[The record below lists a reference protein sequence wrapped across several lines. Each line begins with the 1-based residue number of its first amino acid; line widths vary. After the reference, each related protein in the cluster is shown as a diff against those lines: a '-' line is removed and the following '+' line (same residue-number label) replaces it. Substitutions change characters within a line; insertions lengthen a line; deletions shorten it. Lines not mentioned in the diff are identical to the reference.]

1 MRYRCIHR
9 RRRQYPVRM
18 MCRLLE
24 VSRSGYYAW
33 CQRGEP
39 ACAERNRALLR
50 RVRQVHLESR
60 GVYGARKVHRELI
73 AQGEACGRHKVAQ
86 LMHEAG
92 LRGCPKRRFRRLL
105 EHPPSHPPAPNVL
118 DQDFTAERPNERW
131 ASDITLIATRQGWL
145 YLAVVMDLY
154 SRRIIGWAMDRYVG
168 RRLVMEAMTMALGYR
183 QPTASLL
190 HHSDRGPQYTSD
202 DFRDLLAQHGIRC
215 SMSARG
221 HCYDNA
227 PVESFFALLKRERI
241 RRRTYA
247 TREDAKADIFDYI
260 EVFYNRTR
268 RHATLDYVSPVA
280 FESPALR
287 A

>member
-9 RRRQYPVRM
+9 RRRQYAIRM
-18 MCRLLE
+18 MCRVLG
-24 VSRSGYYAW
+24 VSRSGYYSW
-33 CQRGEP
+33 CQRGESP
-39 ACAERNRALLR
+39 RARRSRELLC

-131 ASDITLIATRQGWL
+131 ASDITYVGTSQGTL

-154 SRRIIGWAMDRYVG
+154 SRRIIGWSMS
-168 RRLVMEAMTMALGYR
+168 RRINRHLALDALRMAELPIVEVHLSNIYQRESYR
-183 QPTASLL
+183 
-190 HHSDRGPQYTSD
+190 HHSYVSEAATGVICGLGGQSY
-202 DFRDLLAQHGIRC
+202 
-215 SMSARG
+215 M
-221 HCYDNA
+221 
-227 PVESFFALLKRERI
+227 FAL
-241 RRRTYA
+241 
-247 TREDAKADIFDYI
+247 DAMAGLIGA
-260 EVFYNRTR
+260 N
-268 RHATLDYVSPVA
+268 S
-280 FESPALR
+280 
-287 A
+287 